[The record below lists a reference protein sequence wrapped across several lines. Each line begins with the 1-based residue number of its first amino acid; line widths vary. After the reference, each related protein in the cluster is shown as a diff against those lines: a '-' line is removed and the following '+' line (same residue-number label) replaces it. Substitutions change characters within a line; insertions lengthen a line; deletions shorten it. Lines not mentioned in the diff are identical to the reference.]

1 LAIRNNSFQFSR
13 PVDSLAVYDSHF
25 EMLQEKLKQ
34 LAPILNDFDFE
45 VDLFGTKDPA
55 SFRQPYV
62 LTSKKPSTH
71 KLQFELA
78 RKPMP
83 INFSKATPDSKRATF
98 YLCRTKNV
106 SFQHG
111 LSLNNINEVEY
122 FYGHLPIRTLL
133 KNTFRY
139 FLQKRK

>member
-1 LAIRNNSFQFSR
+1 
-13 PVDSLAVYDSHF
+13 
-25 EMLQEKLKQ
+25 
-34 LAPILNDFDFE
+34 
-45 VDLFGTKDPA
+45 LFGVKDPA

-71 KLQFELA
+71 HLQFELV
-78 RKPMP
+78 RKPIP
-83 INFSKATPDSKRATF
+83 VNFLKAAPDSKRPTF
-98 YLCRTKNV
+98 YLCKTQGT
-106 SFQHG
+106 SFEPG
-111 LSLNNINEVEY
+111 LSLNNISEVEY